1 MPENIF
7 QPIATI
13 QALLSVQVNS
23 MKNIFTLY
31 LALLCF
37 PLLGQSSTAGKY
49 AASIDSNT
57 IRTYVYKLASNEFT
71 GRETGTEG
79 NIKAAEYIS
88 SQFIKSGIPPVPG
101 DNDHFQDV
109 AFTTV
114 KWHDLNLVVNGTKAE
129 HLKDYLS
136 IPQYFP
142 VQDIDEI
149 RINSMTFLGYG
160 VDDPAYS
167 DYRGKKFHGQHLLV
181 YAGEPR
187 NAKGG
192 FRISGND
199 QPSVWSGED
208 ELELKIMAAKNA
220 GAASIW
226 IIEDQL
232 RDKVMAA
239 RKTSLTGAMLMG
251 SSDQLTSDYL
261 PHALISTVIGENIAG
276 KKRNKIIKLRDRITA
291 KGKPGQTKV
300 PVDIT
305 WKVTHDIRSTTGVN
319 VLGYIEGIDPVLK
332 NEVVVVTAH
341 FDHLGMRGKDIF
353 FGADD
358 NASGTSAVIEIAEA
372 MMMAKKNNEG
382 PKRSVLCMLVTGEE
396 KGLLGSEYY
405 AEHPAFPLE
414 QTVANVNIDMIG
426 RTDTMHRNPNYTY
439 VIGADRLSTE
449 LHDINEAVNRE
460 YTQLELDYTYN
471 EDDDPNRFYYR
482 SDHYNFAQ
490 KGVPAVFFFSGV
502 HEDYHRITDTPDKLM
517 YGKAERI
524 AKLAFHTAWE
534 LANRKERIK
543 VNVTGRT

>member
-1 MPENIF
+1 
-7 QPIATI
+7 
-13 QALLSVQVNS
+13 
-23 MKNIFTLY
+23 MKNIFTVY
-31 LALLCF
+31 LAFLCLPIF
-37 PLLGQSSTAGKY
+37 GQNSIAAKY
-49 AASIDSNT
+49 AATIDSNT

-88 SQFIKSGIPPVPG
+88 SQFTKSGVPPVPG

-114 KWHDLNLVVNGTKAE
+114 KWHDINMQVNGTKAE

-142 VQDIDEI
+142 VQDIDD
-149 RINSMTFLGYG
+149 INISSMTFLGYG
-160 VDDPAYS
+160 VDDASYS
-167 DYRGKKFHGQHLLV
+167 DYRGKKFTGQHLLV

-187 NAKGG
+187 NVNGA

-199 QPSVWSGED
+199 QPSPWSGDD
-208 ELELKIMAAKNA
+208 ELELKIMAAKRA

-251 SSDQLTSDYL
+251 SPDQLTSAYM
-261 PHALISTVIGENIAG
+261 PHALINTSLGENIAG
-276 KKRNKIIKLRDRITA
+276 KKTSKIIALRDRITL
-291 KGKPGQTKV
+291 KGKPGRTKV
-300 PVDIT
+300 PVDIQ
-305 WKVTHDIRSTTGVN
+305 WKATHDIRSTTGVN

-332 NEVVVVTAH
+332 NEVVVITAH
-341 FDHLGMRGKDIF
+341 FDHLGMRGNDIF

-382 PKRSVLCMLVTGEE
+382 PKRSVLCMMVTGEE

-405 AEHPAFPLE
+405 AEHPVFP
-414 QTVANVNIDMIG
+414 
-426 RTDTMHRNPNYTY
+426 
-439 VIGADRLSTE
+439 
-449 LHDINEAVNRE
+449 
-460 YTQLELDYTYN
+460 
-471 EDDDPNRFYYR
+471 
-482 SDHYNFAQ
+482 
-490 KGVPAVFFFSGV
+490 
-502 HEDYHRITDTPDKLM
+502 
-517 YGKAERI
+517 
-524 AKLAFHTAWE
+524 
-534 LANRKERIK
+534 
-543 VNVTGRT
+543 